1 MNINFRF
8 NKAKRK
14 CKVCGKEFIPTCPRK
29 IYCSEKCA
37 DKVKA
42 ETNGQSYLK
51 VKKDKKGR
59 IK

>member
-8 NKAKRK
+8 NRAKRK

-37 DKVKA
+37 DKAKS

-51 VKKDKKGR
+51 IKKGER
-59 IK
+59 K